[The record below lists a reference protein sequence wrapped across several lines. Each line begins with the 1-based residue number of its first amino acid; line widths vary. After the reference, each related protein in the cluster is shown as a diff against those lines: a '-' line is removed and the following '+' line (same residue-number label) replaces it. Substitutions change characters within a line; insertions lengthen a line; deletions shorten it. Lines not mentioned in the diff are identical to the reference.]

1 MGGASVVD
9 PIQAESEHAAG
20 EEEGFSV
27 PAENPCLTRLRHRRL
42 LAFLLGQRYDGAFN
56 A

>member
-9 PIQAESEHAAG
+9 PIQGEESEHAAG
-20 EEEGFSV
+20 EEGSSV

-42 LAFLLGQRYDGAFN
+42 LAFLRGQRYDGAFN